1 MNSITGLS
9 GNDNITGTL
18 ADDEILSGD
27 GNDTI
32 TGSAGNDVIYG
43 GKDTDTAS
51 YTSAYNNYNVTALY
65 NGKNNS
71 FSGFTISDLMGVE
84 GVDTVFSDVEY
95 LTFSSGAVT
104 YKVDNG
110 NLSLIDINLPTIAVA
125 SSATSLI
132 SSQTAIL
139 TFTLSESSANFLAS
153 DVTATGG
160 TLSNFSGSGTTYTAL
175 FTPTAN
181 STTNGVV
188 SVSSGVFTDAA
199 GNANADGSDANNT
212 ITMAVDTVAP
222 AIALSASKAS
232 LGVGE
237 TASLTFTLNEAST
250 TFTAADVTTTGGTL
264 TNFSG
269 SGTTYTALFTPTAN
283 STTNGVVRVASG
295 VFTDAAGNANA
306 DGSDTNNTV
315 TMAVDTVA
323 PAIALS
329 TSKASLSV
337 GESSTLT
344 FTLSEASTTFTAS
357 DVTTTGGTLSNFS
370 GSGTTYTALFTPTA
384 NSTTNGV
391 VRVASGVFTD
401 AAGNANAD
409 GSDANNTVTMS
420 VDTVAPAIALST
432 SKASLSVGETA
443 SLTFTLSEA
452 STTFTASDV
461 TATGGTLS
469 NFSGSGTTYS
479 ALFTSTA
486 NSTISCLVNVG
497 SGVFSDAAGNT
508 NANGIGIAL
517 DYEGNAGKAFRL
529 YSAAFNRLP
538 DQGGLGYQ
546 MNDLAIGV
554 PLWRVAANFIASPEG
569 QGVYPLGTNNEA
581 FVTTVYRNVLGRTP
595 DAEGLAYHV
604 NNLELN
610 GFGRHDVLLGFSE
623 STENKVKLMGLPEYA
638 EGMVFVPVG

>member
-1 MNSITGLS
+1 MNSITGSS
-9 GNDNITGTL
+9 GNDSITGTL
-18 ADDEILSGD
+18 ADDEIFSGD

-51 YTSAYNNYNVTALY
+51 YASAYSNYNVIALY

-71 FSGFTISDLMGVE
+71 FSGFTISDLMGAE

-153 DVTATGG
+153 DVTVSGGTLSNFSGSGTTYTALFTPTANSTTNGVVSVSSGVFTDAAGNANADGSDANNTVTMSVDTVAPAIALSASKASLGVGETASLTFTLSEASTTFTASDVTATGG

-212 ITMAVDTVAP
+212 ITMSVDTVAP

-237 TASLTFTLNEAST
+237 SA
-250 TFTAADVTTTGGTL
+250 
-264 TNFSG
+264 
-269 SGTTYTALFTPTAN
+269 
-283 STTNGVVRVASG
+283 
-295 VFTDAAGNANA
+295 
-306 DGSDTNNTV
+306 
-315 TMAVDTVA
+315 
-323 PAIALS
+323 
-329 TSKASLSV
+329 
-337 GESSTLT
+337 TLT
-344 FTLSEASTTFTAS
+344 FTLSETSTTFTAS
-357 DVTTTGGTLSNFS
+357 DVTVTGGTLSNFS

-409 GSDANNTVTMS
+409 GSDANNTITMA
-420 VDTVAPAIALST
+420 VDTLPVAITLT
-432 SKASLSVGETA
+432 NTLSVIV
-443 SLTFTLSEA
+443 
-452 STTFTASDV
+452 DK
-461 TATGGTLS
+461 
-469 NFSGSGTTYS
+469 
-479 ALFTSTA
+479 
-486 NSTISCLVNVG
+486 
-497 SGVFSDAAGNT
+497 GVLGSDAVLLRDLKETTTTLDGRVQSHKVEYAGVVYGFAEIDSLITTVTRDGEFTQEFRVEIAQAYPGVENILY
-508 NANGIGIAL
+508 ADAVAIVGIA
-517 DYEGNAGKAFRL
+517 NI
-529 YSAAFNRLP
+529 
-538 DQGGLGYQ
+538 DQ
-546 MNDLAIGV
+546 I
-554 PLWRVAANFIASPEG
+554 
-569 QGVYPLGTNNEA
+569 
-581 FVTTVYRNVLGRTP
+581 
-595 DAEGLAYHV
+595 
-604 NNLELN
+604 
-610 GFGRHDVLLGFSE
+610 LLGVAGFDG
-623 STENKVKLMGLPEYA
+623 N
-638 EGMVFVPVG
+638 FVS

>member
-1 MNSITGLS
+1 MNSISGSS
-9 GNDNITGTL
+9 GNDSITGTL
-18 ADDEILSGD
+18 ADDEIFSGD

-51 YTSAYNNYNVTALY
+51 YASAYSNYNVIALY

-71 FSGFTISDLMGVE
+71 FSGFTISDLMGSE

-153 DVTATGG
+153 DVTVSGG

-212 ITMAVDTVAP
+212 VTMAVDTVTP
-222 AIALSASKAS
+222 AIALGASKAS

-237 TASLTFTLNEAST
+237 TASLTFTLSEAST
-250 TFTAADVTTTGGTL
+250 TFTASDVTATGGTL
-264 TNFSG
+264 SNFSG

-306 DGSDTNNTV
+306 DGSDANNTV

-329 TSKASLSV
+329 TSKASLGV
-337 GESSTLT
+337 GETASLT
-344 FTLSEASTTFTAS
+344 FTLNEASTTFTAA

-409 GSDANNTVTMS
+409 GSDANNTITMA
-420 VDTVAPAIALST
+420 VDTLPVAITLT
-432 SKASLSVGETA
+432 NTLSVIV
-443 SLTFTLSEA
+443 
-452 STTFTASDV
+452 DK
-461 TATGGTLS
+461 
-469 NFSGSGTTYS
+469 
-479 ALFTSTA
+479 
-486 NSTISCLVNVG
+486 
-497 SGVFSDAAGNT
+497 GVLGSDAVLLRDLKETTTTLDGRVQSHKVEYAGVVYGFAEIDSLITTVTRDGEFTQEFRVEIAQAYPGVENILY
-508 NANGIGIAL
+508 ADAVAIVGIA
-517 DYEGNAGKAFRL
+517 NI
-529 YSAAFNRLP
+529 
-538 DQGGLGYQ
+538 DQ
-546 MNDLAIGV
+546 I
-554 PLWRVAANFIASPEG
+554 
-569 QGVYPLGTNNEA
+569 
-581 FVTTVYRNVLGRTP
+581 
-595 DAEGLAYHV
+595 
-604 NNLELN
+604 
-610 GFGRHDVLLGFSE
+610 LLGVAGFDG
-623 STENKVKLMGLPEYA
+623 N
-638 EGMVFVPVG
+638 FVS